1 MSSAS
6 RQVIRR
12 GSETEKL
19 LCLVRE
25 RAGHRCPNAVI
36 IIVLLAWEGVPRPMA
51 DMLYQ
56 DLSDSLTKYG
66 NPTSRRC
73 GFNDE
78 YVDKRLA
85 RSKMFSICF
94 SNLKRKKKRSD
105 RVKCWKDRAEEDT

>member
-1 MSSAS
+1 MSHRQMGEPEHPPCTPPAELGAVPQVTEVTVSSAS

-36 IIVLLAWEGVPRPMA
+36 IIVLLAWEGVPRAMA
-51 DMLYQ
+51 DMLYR

-78 YVDKRLA
+78 YVDQRLT
-85 RSKMFSICF
+85 RS
-94 SNLKRKKKRSD
+94 
-105 RVKCWKDRAEEDT
+105 

>member
-6 RQVIRR
+6 PQVIRR

-36 IIVLLAWEGVPRPMA
+36 IIVLLAWEGVPRAMA
-51 DMLYQ
+51 DMLYR

-78 YVDKRLA
+78 YVDQRLT
-85 RSKMFSICF
+85 RSKMFCF
-94 SNLKRKKKRSD
+94 SSLKRKKKDLIESNVGNKEQKKRP
-105 RVKCWKDRAEEDT
+105 KL